1 MVVGDVPKKSVK
13 PTVAMLGRKRRIS
26 KKAKEERYVD
36 RTLGCRY
43 ELKYRITEAKAM
55 AVTQF
60 LKPYLHLDKYSQ
72 LNHGGVYPLV
82 SLYLDSDDLK
92 LCNETLNGK
101 KNRFK
106 LRIRCYSDDTSQ
118 PRFLEIKRRVNNVI
132 LKSRARVA
140 EDCVPLIFSG
150 RPLPPQ
156 KFMSD
161 EKTMKQ
167 FRLYVNSINAK
178 PKVLIRYMRMAFEN
192 DSNNRVR
199 VTFDRDMSYKTTN
212 EPAVR
217 LGGLGWQRHPM
228 SHVILEIK
236 FTDHYP
242 AWLGRMVKCFNLGVQ
257 STSKYTTSLQHS
269 SRLGFCGPLVSTSI
283 G

>member
-1 MVVGDVPKKSVK
+1 MVSGGVPKKSVTSK
-13 PTVAMLGRKRRIS
+13 VAVLGRKKLFS

-43 ELKYRITEAKAM
+43 ELKYRISEAKAL
-55 AVTQF
+55 AITEF
-60 LKPYLHLDKYSQ
+60 IKSYLHLDKYSQ
-72 LNHGGVYPLV
+72 LGHGGEYPLV

-106 LRIRCYSDDTSQ
+106 LRVRCYSDDTSQ

-132 LKSRARVA
+132 LKSRTRVT

-156 KFMSD
+156 KFMTD
-161 EKTMKQ
+161 EKTMRQ
-167 FRLYVNSINAK
+167 FRLYVNSLNAK
-178 PKVLIRYMRMAFEN
+178 PKVLIRYIRKAFEN

-199 VTFDRDMSYKTTN
+199 VTFDRNLCYKTTS
-212 EPAVR
+212 EPSVR
-217 LGGLGWQRHPM
+217 LSGFGWQRHPM

-269 SRLGFCGPLVSTSI
+269 SRLGFCGPLVGSY
-283 G
+283 